1 MVNPPATSNFT
12 QLGTFMRDDNAVPIT
27 WRGLIANSPHAIN
40 GNDTTVPVPIF
51 TVVGQVEV
59 TALYGV
65 ITTALGNNTAAYFR
79 TNDGSTQNAITLAT
93 GTTLS
98 NAIAGGV
105 ISKKAGVGTALT
117 LTAGTSA
124 QVAESGTAGATY
136 FQDFVIFANSVAT
149 SNIEFVYT
157 TSDTPTTG
165 AITFYI
171 RWVPI
176 TRGSQIFS
184 I

>member
-1 MVNPPATSNFT
+1 MVNPPATSTYT
-12 QLGTFMRDDNAVPIT
+12 QLGAFMRDDNSVPIT
-27 WRGLIANSPHAIN
+27 WRGLIANSPTPLTGTGSA
-40 GNDTTVPVPIF
+40 VALPIF

-65 ITTALGNNTAAYFR
+65 ITTALGNNTVAFWR

-93 GTTLS
+93 GTTLT
-98 NAIAGGV
+98 NAILGGV

-136 FQDFVIFANSVAT
+136 FQDFVIVANPLAT
-149 SNIEFVYT
+149 SNIEFVFT
-157 TSDTPTTG
+157 TSDPVAVG

-176 TRGSQIFS
+176 TQGSKIFA

>member
-1 MVNPPATSNFT
+1 MSNPPATSTYT

-27 WRGLIANSPHAIN
+27 WRGLIANSPHALTGTGVAVAI
-40 GNDTTVPVPIF
+40 PIF

-65 ITTALGNNTAAYFR
+65 ITTALGNNTAAYWR
-79 TNDGSTQNAITLAT
+79 TNDGSTQNSITLST
-93 GTTLS
+93 GTALTS
-98 NAIAGGV
+98 AIAGGV

-124 QVAESGTAGATY
+124 QVAESATAGATY
-136 FQDFVIFANSVAT
+136 FQDFTLFANPLAT
-149 SNIEFVYT
+149 SNIEFVFT
-157 TSDTPTTG
+157 TTDPAAIG
-165 AITFYI
+165 AITFYV
-171 RWVPI
+171 RWVPL
-176 TRGSQIFS
+176 TKGAQIFS